1 MEETKKTNNMD
12 NYQSN
17 NVIMQLE
24 NIAQLL
30 KTQNELIQKLLQ
42 PQEDERTRTRKILQE
57 AIRRAEENPI
67 HEDFSDDR
75 IKAMFTNELGAETVE
90 RISRDNTD
98 TAEYIIP

>member
-1 MEETKKTNNMD
+1 MD
-12 NYQSN
+12 NYQST

-42 PQEDERTRTRKILQE
+42 PQEDERTRARKILQD
-57 AIRRAEENPI
+57 AIRRLEENKN
-67 HEDFSDDR
+67 R
-75 IKAMFTNELGAETVE
+75 N
-90 RISRDNTD
+90 

>member
-1 MEETKKTNNMD
+1 MD

-24 NIAQLL
+24 NISQLL

-57 AIRRAEENPI
+57 AIRRAEDNKQFNLMDTSPSAPA
-67 HEDFSDDR
+67 SD
-75 IKAMFTNELGAETVE
+75 
-90 RISRDNTD
+90 S

>member
-1 MEETKKTNNMD
+1 MD

-30 KTQNELIQKLLQ
+30 QTQNELIQKLLQ
-42 PQEDERTRTRKILQE
+42 PQEDEKTQRRKILQA
-57 AIRRAEENPI
+57 AIE
-67 HEDFSDDR
+67 S
-75 IKAMFTNELGAETVE
+75 AETNKAN
-90 RISRDNTD
+90 NTD

>member
-1 MEETKKTNNMD
+1 MNTHQSTKAIA
-12 NYQSN
+12 Y
-17 NVIMQLE
+17 LE

-57 AIRRAEENPI
+57 AIRRAEENKQFNLMDTSQSAPA
-67 HEDFSDDR
+67 SDR
-75 IKAMFTNELGAETVE
+75 
-90 RISRDNTD
+90 